1 MKKKIL
7 SLLTAFAM
15 VFGIIAAPFTN
26 ASATNGNEPGETKV
40 NIYKILM
47 DENKLDVKKSYS
59 R

>member
-26 ASATNGNEPGETKV
+26 ASANNENNPNSTTIVVHKV
-40 NIYKILM
+40 LM
-47 DENKLDVKKSYS
+47 NEDDWKAFGKDAK
-59 R
+59 